1 MCSAGIVS
9 LMIVEVVAC
18 SVADC
23 VAIERAGAHR
33 IELCTGIVAGG
44 VTASM
49 GLFRACKEHTN
60 LPIMTMV
67 RPREGGFCYSHDE
80 FATMVHEVDA
90 FREAGAYGVVFG
102 ILLQDGRIDVP
113 RMKFLRERA
122 GPMLAMCHRAF
133 DVTPDPFQAL
143 DDLVECGFDRVLS
156 SGQTK
161 EIVAGL
167 PMLSRLIAHADG
179 RIEVQ
184 PCEGIRPAN
193 VRQVIEATNPTC
205 IHLGPFAAK
214 KDPTSDL
221 GREVNYGE
229 HLEVDE
235 ACVREVVRL
244 ASG

>member
-1 MCSAGIVS
+1 MAV
-9 LMIVEVVAC
+9 
-18 SVADC
+18 
-23 VAIERAGAHR
+23 ERAGANR

-44 VTASM
+44 VTPSM
-49 GLFRACKEHTN
+49 GLFRACKEYTK
-60 LPIMTMV
+60 LPIMAMI
-67 RPREGGFCYSHDE
+67 RPREGGFCYSHYE
-80 FATMVHEVDA
+80 FATMVQEVDA
-90 FREAGAYGVVFG
+90 FKEAGAYGVVFG
-102 ILLQDGRIDVP
+102 ILMEDGRLDVP

-122 GPMLAMCHRAF
+122 GPMHAMCHRAF

-167 PMLSRLIAHADG
+167 PMLSRLMEDAAG

-184 PCEGIRPAN
+184 PCEGIRPEN
-193 VRQVIEATNPTC
+193 VRHVIETLNPTC
-205 IHLGPFAAK
+205 IHLGPFK
-214 KDPTSDL
+214 PQMDPTSDL

-235 ACVREVVRL
+235 ACVGEVVRF
-244 ASG
+244 ASS

>member
-1 MCSAGIVS
+1 
-9 LMIVEVVAC
+9 MIVEIVCC
-18 SVADC
+18 SVEDC
-23 VAIERAGAHR
+23 RAVERAGATR

-44 VTASM
+44 VTPSM
-49 GLFRACKEHTN
+49 GLFRACKEATK
-60 LPIMTMV
+60 LPILCMV
-67 RPREGGFCYSHDE
+67 RPREGGFCYSASE
-80 FATMVHEVDA
+80 FETMQREVDD

-102 ILLQDGRIDVP
+102 ILLEDGRIDVP
-113 RMKFLRERA
+113 RMKALRKRA
-122 GPMLAMCHRAF
+122 GPMQSMCHRAF

-167 PMLSRLIAHADG
+167 PMLSRLIAHAAG

-184 PCEGIRPAN
+184 PCEGIRPSN
-193 VRQVIEATNPTC
+193 VRQVIETLRPTC
-205 IHLGPFAAK
+205 IHLGPFAPHR
-214 KDPTSDL
+214 DPTSDL

-244 ASG
+244 AST